1 MIKNDNKFYQLFK
14 FIKIYKNGK
23 QEEERER
30 EKERKKEHIPPI
42 HTETM
47 FVISIFE
54 ISTK

>member
-30 EKERKKEHIPPI
+30 EREKERTHPP
-42 HTETM
+42 HTHRDN
-47 FVISIFE
+47 VCDIDI
-54 ISTK
+54 